1 MNNQDNSTKIEFTI
15 IQRRSV
21 RAFLADSVSIKDI
34 NEILTVAARAP
45 SGTNIQPWKVYI
57 VTNQKIAEI
66 SKAIISSGI
75 KPERAVW
82 DDYRYY
88 PSRFVE
94 PYLARRRALGA
105 ALYKLLGIEKREV
118 ARMRAHFNRNFD
130 FFGAPIGLFISI
142 DRRLEVGSWLDLGM
156 FIQNVLLVAQ
166 GRGLATCPQAAF
178 APFHK
183 QIRGLIG
190 MPDEEILV
198 CGIGVGYEDREKP
211 ENSLRTDRAPL
222 DDWVKIV
229 T

>member
-1 MNNQDNSTKIEFTI
+1 MHKNRSEIVDEVIRE
-15 IQRRSV
+15 RRSV
-21 RAFLADSVSIKDI
+21 RSFLPDTVPTDDVR
-34 NEILTVAARAP
+34 EILSIAARAP
-45 SGTNIQPWKVYI
+45 SGTNMQPWKVY
-57 VTNQKIAEI
+57 VVSPQKISEI
-66 SKAIISSGI
+66 SAAIKTCGI

-105 ALYKLLGIEKREV
+105 ALYSLLDIKKRDV
-118 ARMRAHFNRNFD
+118 SKMRDHFNRNFD
-130 FFGAPIGLFISI
+130 FFGAPAGLFISI

-156 FIQNVLLVAQ
+156 FIQNVLIAAQ

-178 APFHK
+178 APFHQ

-190 MPDEEILV
+190 MPDDEVLV
-198 CGIGVGYEDREKP
+198 CGIALGYEDTSKP
-211 ENSLRTDRAPL
+211 ENSLRTDRASL

-229 T
+229 I